1 MSPHAAQWLG
11 RIRGILDHQPGESIR
26 TLPVDTN
33 VPSATCGE
41 GTTDAPNSTMIAPM
55 RPERRKLLLPQL
67 AIVWILGLTAM
78 APAAQPPESSNDPD
92 VVFNQAVR
100 DFFLGN
106 IKKSA
111 DGFDQLVKLAPSAI
125 PRLWQRGIVLYYA
138 GRYEDCRKQFE
149 SHRTYNPN
157 DVENAAWHFLCVA
170 LLESPEQAKLEL
182 LPVGPDS
189 RRPMQEVYGLFA
201 GELTANEVLAA
212 TQGELSAEFFA
223 NLYLGLHAEALGNSQ
238 AAINYLQTAADDKY
252 ARVGGY
258 MHMVARVHLSLQT
271 VSR

>member
-1 MSPHAAQWLG
+1 MDA
-11 RIRGILDHQPGESIR
+11 
-26 TLPVDTN
+26 N
-33 VPSATCGE
+33 VPSATCWD
-41 GTTDAPNSTMIAPM
+41 GTTVAPINTMIAPM
-55 RPERRKLLLPQL
+55 GRERRKRLFPQL
-67 AIVWILGLTAM
+67 AMFWLLGLAAM
-78 APAAQPPESSNDPD
+78 ASSAQALQSSNDPD

-100 DFFLGN
+100 DFFSGN

-111 DGFDQLVKLAPSAI
+111 DAFDRLVALAPNST

-138 GRYEDCRKQFE
+138 GRYDDCRKQFE

-170 LLESPEQAKLEL
+170 QLESPEQARLKL

-189 RRPMQEVYGLFA
+189 RPPMHEIYGLFA
-201 GELTANEVLAA
+201 GDLTANEVLAS
-212 TQGELSAEFFA
+212 TKGGLSAEFFA
-223 NLYLGLHAEALGNSQ
+223 NLYLGLHAEALGNNQ
-238 AAINYLQTAADDKY
+238 AAIEYLQMAADDKY

-271 VSR
+271 ANR

>member
-1 MSPHAAQWLG
+1 MSPYAAQRLV
-11 RIRGILDHQPGESIR
+11 RIRGILDRQTVESIR
-26 TLPVDTN
+26 TLPVDAN

-41 GTTDAPNSTMIAPM
+41 GTTVVPNSTMIAPM
-55 RPERRKLLLPQL
+55 GPERRKLLLSQL
-67 AIVWILGLTAM
+67 VIAWILGLTAM
-78 APAAQPPESSNDPD
+78 APAAQAPEPSNDPD
-92 VVFNQAVR
+92 VVFNQAIR
-100 DFFLGN
+100 DFFSGN
-106 IKKSA
+106 IKTSA
-111 DGFDQLVKLAPSAI
+111 DGFDQLVELAPNTM

-138 GRYEDCRKQFE
+138 ERYDDCRKQFE

-223 NLYLGLHAEALGNSQ
+223 HLYLGLHAEALGNNQ
-238 AAINYLQTAADDKY
+238 AAIDYLQIAADDKY

-271 VSR
+271 ASR